1 MNITKKTEHAS
12 YEVYPPLV
20 EIATQIYHKVPSL
33 SFESHSAGGITVQ
46 GGIEIYIHRLSV
58 YNGIENVGV
67 IGVDYEHFRNQGR
80 KKIYKVTSGRIKNQI
95 GLRNTKT
102 TSLPAEA
109 LKTAVKVFNHTKSV
123 AEIIDEI
130 EKKMNT
136 EVHSVRYNSTRNA
149 ERIGEDFLIDL
160 LHYVTEVDATEGN
173 ALPLPTKVQI
183 MLKKPNLRTLLDT
196 AKIVSNVS
204 EDFDARHGVI
214 VREERDGSLT
224 SVDLNDL
231 LEPAARLAR
240 HRDTYGLPELYQTKL
255 AMLKMM
261 DYKQAIDSIGIKFK
275 IENINWYYL
284 PSRDIITTS

>member
-1 MNITKKTEHAS
+1 MQITKKTEHAAH
-12 YEVYPPLV
+12 EVYPPLV
-20 EIATQIYHKVPSL
+20 EIVTQLYHKVPSL
-33 SFESHSAGGITVQ
+33 SFESNNASGVNVPNGIDVFITK
-46 GGIEIYIHRLSV
+46 LNV
-58 YNGIENVGV
+58 YNGIENVGM

-80 KKIYKVTSGRIKNQI
+80 KKIYKVTSERIKNQI

-109 LKTAVKVFNHTKSV
+109 LKAAVKVFSHTKSV
-123 AEIIDEI
+123 LETVEEI
-130 EKKMNT
+130 EKKM
-136 EVHSVRYNSTRNA
+136 HSEMHGVRYNSTRSA

-160 LHYVTEVDATEGN
+160 LHYAVEVDAAEGN

-196 AKIVSNVS
+196 AKIVSNVA

-224 SVDLNDL
+224 SVNLDDSL
-231 LEPAARLAR
+231 AVRLAR
-240 HRDTYGLPELYQTKL
+240 HRDTYGLPEIYQTKL
-255 AMLKMM
+255 AMLRMM
-261 DYKQAIDSIGIKFK
+261 DYRQAIDSIGIKFK